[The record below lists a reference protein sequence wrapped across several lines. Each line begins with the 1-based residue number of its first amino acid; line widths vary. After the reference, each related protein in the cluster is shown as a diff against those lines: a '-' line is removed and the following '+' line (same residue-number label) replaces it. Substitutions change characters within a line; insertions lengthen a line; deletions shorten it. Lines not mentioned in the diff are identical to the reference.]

1 MADFVRRTRV
11 ARNVLSLLATSVV
24 AVHAIP
30 ASAQDEDRYSTNDY
44 GGIGLLQTRTARF
57 APDGQFE
64 IGASF
69 VNPYRR
75 YYMTWQILPWLE
87 TTFRY
92 TDTTNLPNG
101 GGPISQSQGRFF
113 KDILNFRGGGTN
125 LDRGADVKIRLW
137 KESRVFPEVA
147 LGLQDFIGT
156 GLFSGEYLVASKRY
170 YDFDFTLGLGWGYLG
185 SRGSLPNPFRLLGFS
200 TRNASVGEG
209 GKFLFGNYFAGRH
222 VGLFGG
228 VEYHTPV
235 NGLTLKL
242 EYNGASLARAEP
254 HANVLKESIPINMG
268 IDYRPTSWFDLGL
281 AFERGNSLML
291 RTALRFNL
299 HSRGLPK
306 FDMPPVPVI
315 PRDARKEDS
324 PPSKADSGTKRSDT
338 APHTPEPASKIERA
352 ARNFAERELGR
363 IPLDQRIKAAL
374 AEEGF
379 KVHSLEIDR
388 ATLAAKATVDA
399 PYWTASDDYRRAAGR
414 ALDVAV
420 GGVRRITLVSML
432 DGARASSLMAI
443 TDGSGDQGLGPQ
455 GDASG
460 VSGDTTEDY
469 AGRIFKGL
477 KEQGYVAYAVYVSD
491 LSATVYVSHVA
502 FREPAR
508 NVGRIARVM
517 ANNLPPSVEAIT
529 VVGMADGIATS
540 KVTVIRHDLEMAA
553 EQNGSAEEIW
563 ANSEVSRPD
572 PVHDLPEGAVKNDKA
587 YPRFSWS
594 LAPGLR
600 QNIGDVNEGIYLADV
615 SAVLSAK
622 VDILPGLS
630 LRASGNKFL
639 FGNLSHINRPSN
651 SVLPHVRSDVVEY
664 LQHGRSGLTRLQAD
678 YLFSPVKNVYARV
691 SAGLFEWMYGGVGAE
706 VLYRP
711 FDSRFG
717 VGLDVNWVKQRDYNV
732 LFDFRHYSV
741 VTGHLSLYYDL
752 PVYGLRSAVHIGRY
766 LAGDR
771 GVTFDLSRQFE
782 NGIRVGAFATFT
794 NVSAKDF
801 GEGSFD
807 KGFYMIIPL
816 DLFTLRSSKS
826 SARFEFRPLTR
837 DGGQMLDISPRLN
850 DLVTRDSKSAIDG
863 DWTNFLD

>member
-1 MADFVRRTRV
+1 MADFARRKRV
-11 ARNVLSLLATSVV
+11 ARDALSLVATGVL
-24 AVHAIP
+24 AVHALP
-30 ASAQDEDRYSTNDY
+30 ATAQVDDRYSTNDY

-69 VNPYRR
+69 INPYRR

-101 GGPISQSQGRFF
+101 GFPFAQSQGKFF
-113 KDILNFRGGGTN
+113 KDILNFRNGGTN

-137 KESRVFPEVA
+137 REDRVLPEVA

-170 YDFDFTLGLGWGYLG
+170 YDFDFTLGVGWGYLG
-185 SRGSLPNPFRLLGFS
+185 SRGSLPNPFRVFSGFA
-200 TRNASVGEG
+200 TRDASVGEG
-209 GKFLFGNYFAGRH
+209 GQFLFGNYFSGRH

-228 VEYHTPV
+228 VEYHTPIT
-235 NGLTLKL
+235 GLTLKL
-242 EYNGASLARAEP
+242 EYNGASLAKAEP
-254 HANVLKESIPINMG
+254 HGNVLKEDIPFNMG
-268 IDYRPTSWFDLGL
+268 VDYRPAPWFDLGL
-281 AFERGNSLML
+281 AFERGNSLMI

-306 FDMPPVPVI
+306 FDTPPVPVV
-315 PRDARKEDS
+315 PRGAGKG
-324 PPSKADSGTKRSDT
+324 A
-338 APHTPEPASKIERA
+338 EPAASLEPEISHATTSVAMPAAIDVAADDFARRERRRLPLDKLLRA
-352 ARNFAERELGR
+352 ALM
-363 IPLDQRIKAAL
+363 D
-374 AEEGF
+374 EGF
-379 KVHSLEIDR
+379 TVHSVSIDETGLSAR
-388 ATLAAKATVDA
+388 VTVDA
-399 PYWTASDDYRRAAGR
+399 PYWMASDDYREAAAKALQAGDGR
-414 ALDVAV
+414 VKRMSLVAMLN
-420 GGVRRITLVSML
+420 GVQT
-432 DGARASSLMAI
+432 SSLTAI
-443 TDGSGDQGLGPQ
+443 AGNGAERAVKQASN
-455 GDASG
+455 ASG
-460 VSGDTTEDY
+460 VSGGAADDD
-469 AGRIFKGL
+469 ARRIFDGL
-477 KEQGYVAYAVYVSD
+477 KAQGYRAYAVYISE
-491 LSATVYVSHVA
+491 LSATVYVSQTA

-508 NVGRIARVM
+508 NVGRVARVM

-529 VVGMADGIATS
+529 VVGMSDGIPTS
-540 KVTVIRHDLEMAA
+540 KVTVIRHDLEMAQ
-553 EQNGSAEEIW
+553 EENGSAEEIW
-563 ANSEVSRPD
+563 ANSRITTPD
-572 PVHDLPEGAVKNDKA
+572 AKGRMPDGAIKNDAA

-600 QNIGDVNEGIYLADV
+600 QNIGDVDQGIYLADV
-615 SAVLSAK
+615 SAVLSAR

-630 LRASGNKFL
+630 VRASGNKFL
-639 FGNLSHINRPSN
+639 FGNLNDITRSSN
-651 SVLPHVRSDVVEY
+651 SALPHVRSDVVEY

-678 YLFSPVKNVYARV
+678 YLFSPVTNLYARF

-711 FDSRFG
+711 FNSRFG
-717 VGLDVNWVKQRDYNV
+717 IGLDVNWVKQRDFNV
-732 LFDFRHYSV
+732 LFDFRHYNV

-752 PVYGLRSAVHIGRY
+752 PVYNLHSAIHVGRY

-771 GVTFDLSRQFE
+771 GVTFDLSREFE

-807 KGFYMIIPL
+807 KGFYMVIPL
-816 DLFTLRSSKS
+816 DLFTLKS
-826 SARFEFRPLTR
+826 RKTHARFEFRPLTR
-837 DGGQMLDISPRLN
+837 DGGQMLDITPRLN
-850 DLVTRDSKSAIDG
+850 DLVTRDNKSAIEN